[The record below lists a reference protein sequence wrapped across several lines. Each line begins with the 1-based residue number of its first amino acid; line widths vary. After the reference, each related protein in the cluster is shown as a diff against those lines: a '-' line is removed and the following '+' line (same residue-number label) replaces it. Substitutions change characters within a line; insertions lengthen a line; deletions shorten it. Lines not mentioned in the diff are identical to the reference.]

1 MTLGQTEGAGRAG
14 KTSGRNE
21 KMASLEPMIRGKF
34 ALHPHARAFATE
46 VVHVHKRYA
55 TEIVQHYALCPFTR
69 DVIVAFGKF
78 CVMLDRVPDH
88 DATRAAIVE
97 AKSPVIHVV
106 FPLALPPA
114 NVFERFASTLVASL
128 RGLLDSP
135 PVMAAFHPEL
145 VGDRETAHRMIGMLR
160 RAPDPFVQFIPAGNH
175 EGGTMFASSVEEA
188 ENAALDRSELN
199 FRRLQGG
206 KLDELLAI
214 AADIRA
220 DRDRRY
226 AAFATGWDE

>member
-1 MTLGQTEGAGRAG
+1 
-14 KTSGRNE
+14 
-21 KMASLEPMIRGKF
+21 MAALEPMIRGKL
-34 ALHPHARAFATE
+34 ATHPNATAFAAD
-46 VVHVHKRYA
+46 VLHVHKRYA
-55 TEIVQHYALCPFTR
+55 TEIVQQFALCPFTR
-69 DVIVAFGKF
+69 DVEVAFGKF
-78 CVMLDRVPDH
+78 VVMLDREPDH

-97 AKSPVIHVV
+97 AKSAVLHVF

-128 RGLLDSP
+128 RGHLESP

-145 VGDRETAHRMIGMLR
+145 VGDRDNAHRMIGLLR

-175 EGGTMFASSVEEA
+175 EGGTVFASSVDEA
-188 ENAALDRSELN
+188 EDAALDRPELN
-199 FRRLQGG
+199 FKRLRGG

-214 AADIRA
+214 VADIRA

-226 AAFATGWDE
+226 AAYASGWDADKK